1 MSISDLVQTQLGL
14 FWDGRPEPF
23 DVHAHTGRDIDGTV
37 RTSDQH
43 LTDLAALQ
51 SRSVIFPLCVDSSI

>member
-1 MSISDLVQTQLGL
+1 MSVSD
-14 FWDGRPEPF
+14 
-23 DVHAHTGRDIDGTV
+23 HTGRDIDGTV